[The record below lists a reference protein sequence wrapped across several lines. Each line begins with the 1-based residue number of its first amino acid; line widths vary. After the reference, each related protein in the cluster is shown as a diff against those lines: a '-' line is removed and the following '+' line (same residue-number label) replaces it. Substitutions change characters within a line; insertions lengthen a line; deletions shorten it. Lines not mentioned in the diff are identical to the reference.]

1 MYLVSYKN
9 VIQKGNMKRALFLS
23 LFFPLLINAQSSVNT
38 QNIGTEEGFVIT
50 GKITG
55 LPENS
60 VVYFAGNN
68 ENDTIAKATVK
79 QDSFELKARLDNVD
93 GGLLIFSGLNKKLFL
108 FIGNEHVNIT
118 ASNTELNDI
127 AVSGS
132 ATHAE
137 YEEFINEIKPL
148 GDFVN
153 YYRAQLQ
160 SAQTEQAKD
169 SATIMLNTAYNIYQ
183 NSIDRFIT
191 RKKSSPVAALLLAY
205 SYDID
210 PNKDVELLEKRFNTL
225 DQKAL
230 QNRYAQSVKQAIEMG
245 KIGAVG
251 TKAPEFTQQN
261 VSGKNVSLSQFRG
274 KYILLDFW
282 ASWCRPCRMENP
294 NVVAAYS
301 EFKNKNF
308 TILSVSLDQNK
319 DSWLNAINA
328 DHLNWTHVSDL
339 QYWSNAAAKL
349 YHVESIP
356 QNFLV
361 DPNGTIIAK
370 NLRGEALREKL
381 REVLK

>member
-1 MYLVSYKN
+1 MKPLICCFIIWFCLMQKVINYKTYLVFYKN
-9 VIQKGNMKRALFLS
+9 VIQKGNMKRVLFLS
-23 LFFPLLINAQSSVNT
+23 LFSPLLIIAQSSVNT

-230 QNRYAQSVKQAIEMG
+230 QNRLCAKSKESYR
-245 KIGAVG
+245 
-251 TKAPEFTQQN
+251 N
-261 VSGKNVSLSQFRG
+261 GKN
-274 KYILLDFW
+274 
-282 ASWCRPCRMENP
+282 WCCW
-294 NVVAAYS
+294 
-301 EFKNKNF
+301 NK
-308 TILSVSLDQNK
+308 
-319 DSWLNAINA
+319 
-328 DHLNWTHVSDL
+328 
-339 QYWSNAAAKL
+339 
-349 YHVESIP
+349 
-356 QNFLV
+356 
-361 DPNGTIIAK
+361 GTRVYTTECVRK
-370 NLRGEALREKL
+370 KCVTLT
-381 REVLK
+381 V

>member
-1 MYLVSYKN
+1 
-9 VIQKGNMKRALFLS
+9 MKRVLFLS
-23 LFFPLLINAQSSVNT
+23 LFSPLLINAQSSVNT
-38 QNIGTEEGFVIT
+38 QNIGTEEGLVIT

-68 ENDTIAKATVK
+68 ENDTIAKSIVK
-79 QDSFELKARLDNVD
+79 QGGFELKAKLDNPD
-93 GGLLIFSGLNKKLFL
+93 GRLLIFSGLNKKLFL

-118 ASNTELNDI
+118 ASNAELNDI

-153 YYRAQLQ
+153 YYRTQMQ
-160 SAQTEQAKD
+160 SAQTESAKD

-183 NSIDRFIT
+183 NSIDRFVT

-230 QNRYAQSVKQAIEMG
+230 QNRYAQSIKQAIEIG

-251 TKAPEFTQQN
+251 TKALEFTQQD
-261 VSGKNVSLSQFRG
+261 VSGKNVSLSQFKG

-294 NVVAAYS
+294 NVVAAYN